1 MKRRRARELALQALF
16 QMDMTGDDAEKA
28 VRDAVERDEEPVPE
42 IQSYL
47 GRLVRG
53 VSAQREALDQEIAM
67 RAREW
72 KLERLAAVDRNV
84 LRIGLFELYHCP
96 DVPES
101 VVANEAVELAKTFS
115 TADSGRFVNGIIGAA
130 IREGARGA
138 APPVEHPAG

>member
-47 GRLVRG
+47 ERLVRG
-53 VSAQREALDQEIAM
+53 VSAQREALDQEIAR

-96 DVPES
+96 DVPPS

-130 IREGARGA
+130 IRERVRGA